1 MTVSSSTTSSAEIR
15 IRLGHPV
22 IDVDGHTSEFIP
34 ALAPYLREVGIS
46 TDFNALFRGVLGAVQ
61 DYYDLSPA
69 ERRRQRVMKPPWW
82 TRPMR
87 LADDRAASCFPRYL
101 RSRMDELGC
110 DVSVI
115 YPSTGLAFFQLRSE
129 ELRRGACR
137 ALNRYHRDAFDGCTD
152 RLIPVAVVPAST
164 PREAIEELEYAVLE
178 LGYRAV
184 VVPSYVPRPVPGF
197 ERADASTRRW
207 AFWIDTYGIDS
218 DYDYD
223 PFWQRCTDLG
233 VSIGTHSQGNDIGF
247 RRSPSNWVYN
257 HIGHFSASGEAL
269 CKSLFLGG
277 VTRRF
282 PRLRVALLEGGVGWA
297 CSLYSD
303 LVAHWQKRN
312 VRAVREI
319 LDPRL
324 LDVERFR
331 QLAIAYGSVGLAT
344 SEVITGSL
352 LTSPGMQ
359 TKRPNDDELDEFAAL
374 DIEDA
379 DQIKDLF
386 VPNFYFGC
394 EADDPMNAVAFQR
407 HLWPQSARLNAM
419 YGSDISHFDVP
430 VMADVLVE
438 AYENI
443 EDGRMSEED
452 FKDFV
457 FTNPVRFYTDS
468 NPEFFNGTVLAA
480 EISVNPE
487 ERPPSPSSRGR
498 EPDAPA
504 GTRG

>member
-1 MTVSSSTTSSAEIR
+1 MTASSPSAQIR
-15 IRLGHPV
+15 EKLGHPV

-34 ALAPYLREVGIS
+34 ALAPYLRDVGIS

-87 LADDRAASCFPRYL
+87 VAEDRAASCFPRYL

-152 RLIPVAVVPAST
+152 RLVPVAAVPAAT
-164 PREAIEELEYAVLE
+164 PDEAIEELEHAVLE

-184 VVPSYVPRPVPGF
+184 VIPSYIPRGVPGF
-197 ERADASTRRW
+197 EDADQDTRRW
-207 AFWIDTYGIDS
+207 ATWIDTYGIDS
-218 DYDYD
+218 DFDYD
-223 PFWQRCTDLG
+223 PFWQRCVDLG
-233 VSIGTHSQGNDIGF
+233 VSVGTHSQGNDIGF

-257 HIGHFSASGEAL
+257 HIGHFAATGEAL

-282 PRLRVALLEGGVGWA
+282 PQLRVALLEGGVGWA

-303 LVAHWQKRN
+303 LVGHWMKRN
-312 VRAVREI
+312 LEAIRES
-319 LDPRL
+319 LDPTL
-324 LDVERFR
+324 LDVDRFR
-331 QLAIAYGSVGLAT
+331 QLAATYGSVGLAT
-344 SEVITGSL
+344 SAVISGSL

-359 TKRPNDDELDEFAAL
+359 TERPGDDELDEFAAL
-374 DIEDA
+374 DIGSPEE
-379 DQIKDLF
+379 IRDLF

-394 EADDPMNAVAFQR
+394 EADDPMNAVAFQPQ
-407 HLWPQSARLNAM
+407 LWPHSARLNAM

-438 AYENI
+438 AYDNI
-443 EDGRMSEED
+443 EHGRMSEQD
-452 FKDFV
+452 FRDFV
-457 FTNPVRFYTDS
+457 FTNPARFYTDS
-468 NPEFFNGTVLAA
+468 NPDFFEDTIVAKEVSFTSGRQRTG
-480 EISVNPE
+480 S
-487 ERPPSPSSRGR
+487 RSSPGRG
-498 EPDAPA
+498 PGAS
-504 GTRG
+504 GGIGG